1 MTTVIS
7 VPMLV
12 ASVSN
17 IMQATTETMVVQM
30 DKVHVMGNPV
40 IAEMLS
46 IVIVAKIKTV
56 MIQPIP
62 IIMEVAL
69 VVNRGAKTKT
79 VMI

>member
-1 MTTVIS
+1 
-7 VPMLV
+7 MLV

-30 DKVHVMGNPV
+30 DKVHVMGNPA
-40 IAEMLS
+40 ISEMLS
-46 IVIVAKIKTV
+46 IVIVANEKTV

-62 IIMEVAL
+62 IIMEVTL
-69 VVNRGAKTKT
+69 VVNRAANT

>member
-30 DKVHVMGNPV
+30 DKVHVMGNPA
-40 IAEMLS
+40 ISEMLS
-46 IVIVAKIKTV
+46 IVIVANEKTV

-62 IIMEVAL
+62 IIMEVTL
-69 VVNRGAKTKT
+69 VVNRAANT